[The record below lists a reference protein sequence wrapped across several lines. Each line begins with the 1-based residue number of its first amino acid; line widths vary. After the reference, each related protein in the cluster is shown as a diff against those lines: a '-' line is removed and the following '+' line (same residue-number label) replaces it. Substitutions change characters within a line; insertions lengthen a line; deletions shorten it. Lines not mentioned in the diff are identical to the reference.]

1 MDQNLI
7 LWADESPSDR
17 NKLKQEVL
25 PSKHLLAASYIHQI
39 WHKSSWWTAT
49 EQQSLYAIRLD
60 KNITKGLSFWKFD
73 GLLLICIPGRGLRKR
88 REDWLNWPAIIIIQV
103 ASNYGRLST
112 KDNRKDKR
120 GEATCTL
127 SSDQEQQEVLAGP
140 ALMVCFLVLL
150 SLNHVT
156 KVCQNGPGGR

>member
-1 MDQNLI
+1 MWRVEEDWFFFFKNLFFRKEDYMDQNLI

-17 NKLKQEVL
+17 NKLKQELL

-88 REDWLNWPAIIIIQV
+88 REDWLNWPANIIIHSLELWPAV
-103 ASNYGRLST
+103 N
-112 KDNRKDKR
+112 KR
-120 GEATCTL
+120 
-127 SSDQEQQEVLAGP
+127 
-140 ALMVCFLVLL
+140 
-150 SLNHVT
+150 
-156 KVCQNGPGGR
+156 

>member
-17 NKLKQEVL
+17 NKLKQELL

-60 KNITKGLSFWKFD
+60 KNITKGLSFWKFN

-88 REDWLNWPAIIIIQV
+88 RPDQPTSSYI

-120 GEATCTL
+120 GEATLLLVLFLLPTK
-127 SSDQEQQEVLAGP
+127 QEVSTCWSTSCTFISQSRY
-140 ALMVCFLVLL
+140 V
-150 SLNHVT
+150 SST
-156 KVCQNGPGGR
+156 KVCQNGPEGR